1 MTRGLFVMRCIA
13 IILAISVAMLSAI
26 MVYQGG
32 AARAGVSPLASI
44 VVGGVGVAMVL
55 YSLTAIF
62 MSRQARREGRR
73 ALSMALLCGLVL
85 SEGYILFYEAAW
97 WKAKIIVAQEQSRFQ
112 QAAAQAVAKGEIEV
126 IENAQRVLETL
137 KSTRDKGEVLA
148 EIDRELAR
156 NVNLGKG
163 MRAPLAKSTADCTKT
178 DVPAYA
184 LCSTV
189 LSLRME
195 LATIEKIEKA
205 KFTIGTRVTAPEMP
219 VPANAGEALI
229 AEMTGVDEKTV
240 EHISLMIGLL
250 ALAALRTL
258 SFAIA
263 FHGHENEAVRPSQAS
278 GTDRSHSVSEV
289 LMASLSVPDL
299 DALRLDSGEA
309 REMGSGREP
318 DAFPSLG
325 NGSGDTTG
333 DTVKRNGDRPV
344 CPVTEE
350 TPAGVSPARD
360 AAPAEQGKRTA
371 GMLPG
376 SQGMSRRAVPAVT
389 EARADGSVATFYRER
404 THPSLG
410 CRVRAQCL
418 YDAYIAWCKGVAIAP
433 ASMTVFGRNRP
444 SYVRRHKTNGR
455 IVYDDIAL
463 GNAPASVRPSVPA
476 MTAHQGATSTAFRAT
491 SANADA
497 FAGANAGA
505 G

>member
-13 IILAISVAMLSAI
+13 IILAISVAILSAV

-62 MSRQARREGRR
+62 MSRQARKEGRR

-148 EIDRELAR
+148 EIYRELSR
-156 NVNLGKG
+156 SVNLGKG
-163 MRAPLAKSTADCTKT
+163 MRESLAKSTEDCTKT
-178 DVPAYA
+178 DVPAYS

-205 KFTIGTRVTAPEMP
+205 KFVIGTRVAAPEMP
-219 VPANAGEALI
+219 IPANAGEALI
-229 AEMTGVDEKTV
+229 AEMTGLDERTV
-240 EHISLMIGLL
+240 EHASLMIGLL

-258 SFAIA
+258 SFSIA
-263 FHGHENEAVRPSQAS
+263 LHGAENEGYPSSQAS
-278 GTDRSHSVSEV
+278 RVVSGAPMV
-289 LMASLSVPDL
+289 SLPVPDL
-299 DALRLDSGEA
+299 DALRLDSGKMPA
-309 REMGSGREP
+309 REGGMTSG
-318 DAFPSLG
+318 ASPSLG
-325 NGSGDTTG
+325 AAHGDAVGDTSTRDGDRRGCAVTIETPTG
-333 DTVKRNGDRPV
+333 DSPARDASPAAQGAPV
-344 CPVTEE
+344 
-350 TPAGVSPARD
+350 AGVSPA
-360 AAPAEQGKRTA
+360 PQG
-371 GMLPG
+371 LP
-376 SQGMSRRAVPAVT
+376 RRSVPAAT
-389 EARADGSVATFYRER
+389 EALASDSVADFYRER
-404 THPSLG
+404 TYPSPG
-410 CRVRAQCL
+410 SRTSSSTL
-418 YDAYIAWCKGVAIAP
+418 YAGYRAWCKARGITP
-433 ASMTVFGRNRP
+433 ASVTAFGMGRP
-444 SYVRRHKTNGR
+444 SYAQRYKSGGR
-455 IVYDDIAL
+455 IHYRDIAF
-463 GNAPASVRPSVPA
+463 GTDHARDVRLSATA
-476 MTAHQGATSTAFRAT
+476 MPAHQGATSAAFRAT
-491 SANADA
+491 SASVGASV
-497 FAGANAGA
+497 GANAGA